1 MQASGELMVDLELN
15 ELRREFLT
23 EAREKV
29 VEMQD
34 AATGQ
39 AAPESSERLVYLAH
53 QLKGSGGSYGFQGI
67 SEQAA
72 EIEKAMEDSRAN
84 GGVQN
89 TESIRDR
96 VAGLLAEIDR
106 CARDLG

>member
-1 MQASGELMVDLELN
+1 MVDLELN
-15 ELRREFLT
+15 ELRREFLS
-23 EAREKV
+23 EARGKA

-34 AATGQ
+34 AANAQ
-39 AAPESSERLVYLAH
+39 ATPESSERLVYLAH

-72 EIEKAMEDSRAN
+72 EIEKAIEETRERKVEN
-84 GGVQN
+84 LEG
-89 TESIRDR
+89 IRER

-106 CARDLG
+106 CASELG